1 MLLLLFTFS
10 FLNININQPSFSA
23 DYRENWIMSCKK
35 MTALCLYP
43 LFMEGRI
50 ENPREKE
57 DRLEPG
63 KTVSRDLSQRTAL
76 QSFLVNCILK
86 RSSSWNKLRSFG
98 KSKLLALTHVIHV
111 IHFFN
116 MYEKERCI
124 ILINPAMTDYSKMN
138 ILK

>member
-1 MLLLLFTFS
+1 MLLLTFP
-10 FLNININQPSFSA
+10 FLNINIYQPSFSVG
-23 DYRENWIMSCKK
+23 YRENWIMTCKK

-50 ENPREKE
+50 ENPREKQ

-63 KTVSRDLSQRTAL
+63 KTVSRDLSQRIAL

-86 RSSSWNKLRSFG
+86 QSSSWNKLRSFG
-98 KSKLLALTHVIHV
+98 KSKLLALTHVICV

-116 MYEKERCI
+116 MYKKGRYI